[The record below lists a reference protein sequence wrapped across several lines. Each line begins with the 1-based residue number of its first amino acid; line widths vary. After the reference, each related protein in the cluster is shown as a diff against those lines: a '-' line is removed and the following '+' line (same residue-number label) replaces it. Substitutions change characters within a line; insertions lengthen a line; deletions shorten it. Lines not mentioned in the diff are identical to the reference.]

1 MNAQRIFIYG
11 LFCLGVFLLSN
22 QNLTA
27 KSVLDALQYQISAG
41 PGKTLKHSTKMDF
54 PFSDYSYSA
63 SLNIAYQTDGSKEWH
78 QKSYFPKFGFNVHF
92 IDYRNPLLGQ
102 GIGLSPTIVLPVF
115 KTNSWSSEL
124 YLGMGFG
131 WMTKPHDRNNP
142 RNLAIG
148 SHLNNFSDIQ
158 FDINYALDDDAQHR
172 LGAKFKFLHVSNA
185 AFTVPNLGL
194 NDVSLHLAYTY
205 QPSGEVERPEKVIP
219 DWSWSQ
225 WWKKGQIH
233 AKYVHA
239 WTQKYPSFGPTYNI
253 RGAQIMWSQPYRAFK
268 NVQLGYHYE
277 YNEGVYSFLKSI
289 YEYAGQERKHS
300 TQHSI
305 YIGHEF
311 RWGAFGLI
319 TQLGGYLQ
327 KNYLN
332 SNVIYQRLGGHIYL
346 FENEKYWLK
355 GMYVS
360 AILKTHLSVA
370 EYAEFGIGIYF

>member
-1 MNAQRIFIYG
+1 MNALRHFLILSIGF
-11 LFCLGVFLLSN
+11 GVILLANKHSN
-22 QNLTA
+22 A
-27 KSVLDALQYQISAG
+27 KSFLDSLQFQVSTGI
-41 PGKTLKHSTKMDF
+41 GKTFKHSTKMDF
-54 PFSDYSYSA
+54 PFSDYTYGA
-63 SLNIAYQTDGSKEWH
+63 SLNIAYQTTGKKAWH
-78 QKSYFPKFGFNVHF
+78 QSSHFPKVGVNIHY
-92 IDYRNPLLGQ
+92 IDYRNPLLGKGV
-102 GIGLSPTIVLPVF
+102 GISPTLILPIF
-115 KTNSWSSEL
+115 NTNSWSSEL

-131 WMTKPHDRNNP
+131 WVTKPHDRNNQN
-142 RNLAIG
+142 NLAIG
-148 SHLNNFSDIQ
+148 SHFNNFSDIQ
-158 FDINYALDDDAQHR
+158 FDVNYALDDAAQHR
-172 LGAKFKFLHVSNA
+172 IGAKFKFLHVSNA
-185 AFTVPNLGL
+185 AFSVPNLGL
-194 NDVSLHLAYTY
+194 NDVSLQLAYTY
-205 QPSGEVERPEKVIP
+205 QPSGQVVKPEKIIP
-219 DWSWSQ
+219 DWSWNQ
-225 WWKKGQIH
+225 WWKKGRIH
-233 AKYVHA
+233 VKYGHA

-268 NVQLGYHYE
+268 NAQLGYHYE

-289 YEYAGQERKHS
+289 YEHAGQERKHS

-346 FENEKYWLK
+346 FEKEDYCLK